1 MPNVQRPSRGLQ
13 STRTTARWHSVH
25 IPSTSR
31 FVVRSYRGRRCA
43 AAEQRLR
50 KVMFVELRV
59 TKDPFADEASS
70 LVVARST
77 ADDLGEPD
85 NLRKAPPQAEKG
97 GAMFHFVFIV
107 LE

>member
-1 MPNVQRPSRGLQ
+1 MCNVHPEISKALEPPPVGILF
-13 STRTTARWHSVH
+13 TL
-25 IPSTSR
+25 PSTSI